1 MNKDQARKALEPELK
16 IRPPVRARAI
26 FTGKHGSM
34 GFHAGRFY
42 AVTIVKRRGEVVLI
56 APDDGL
62 KCPYSSIDAMLRNWY
77 ILLVIFNR

>member
-1 MNKDQARKALEPELK
+1 MNRDKARELLEKELRKRPTVKAS
-16 IRPPVRARAI
+16 AI

-34 GFHAGRFY
+34 GYAGRFY

-62 KCPYSSIDAMLRNWY
+62 KCPYSSLDSMLNNWH
-77 ILLVIFNR
+77 ILFVIFNR